1 MDIIRDIFEGRC
13 GSHVHPF
20 TGLSSLES
28 QEDIE
33 NKVQTLHEAG
43 IGSMCLLWEDPK
55 RTGDVSLFNTET
67 YWQHMQWIVQSCR
80 KYGMTFMIQDA
91 APFPSGRA
99 DGWLDKPEY
108 AHLRKLYLAQ
118 RHMDVVGPLHNGR
131 FRVDLLTGSKTTEW
145 LFEGTA
151 PVQKTEDRL
160 LAIIAIKLGEKGE
173 ILNEPLDLTGDVD
186 DGILFWH
193 VPDGKWRILVIF
205 ETYTGPGR
213 KGFMNLLDQE
223 SVALQIQAVYEPHY
237 AHLKG
242 ELGKTWIGMFY
253 DEPEVGNLE
262 GHFFTQRVGTP
273 QDLGGKPMSLPWSH
287 EALLRWSTEQGTA
300 WKQKLAYLWYEQ
312 ADKVEKAV
320 RYSYM
325 ELISRLIRDN
335 YHAQIH
341 KWCYQRGIQYIGHAL
356 EDENSHC
363 RLSCGPV
370 HLMRMQMHQDMGG
383 IDMIGNQMIPGRDY
397 TQAWYG
403 SAEGDGEFYHYGLA
417 KLGSSIGHID
427 PAKRGRSVC
436 EVFAVTGALAGTRMR
451 KCIMDH
457 LFVNGIT
464 ELIPNDP
471 VFSHLDLRFSRM
483 QNLYANRMCHLL
495 TNTKAVIQ
503 TAILYHGENEWYE
516 GECMKFQKPA
526 AELARSQISYD
537 VIPSDV
543 FSEREF
549 YQTDCTD
556 GLCINGNR
564 YDALIIP
571 QAKALDSCVLA
582 FLRENQNRCKVFF
595 VNHEPSAEAQTGR
608 LLGKLPGQCVALSGL
623 AEAVRQTVRQ
633 DLYVSG
639 AGENLRIAHYLDDN
653 GKRKAHIYMLYNA
666 GNERMR
672 LTLSAAHKGPAY
684 QADLMLMQLRCV
696 RTDAE
701 SFGVTLAAQ
710 ESTLLIFGA
719 QDLEPL
725 ARPADTAVERS
736 AVSGS
741 WQLTLAETE
750 QTVVLDALEDLGTRN
765 RWPRYT
771 GKLIYEKEVRLSAL
785 PSILDL
791 GEVYE
796 TAELWVNGKLA
807 GVRMAPPYRFDVE
820 RLVKTGT
827 NTLRLEVVPN
837 QGARHTPTGLV
848 EAVIESIAAAAYC
861 PLAPTG
867 ILGPVEWITKTGERT

>member
-33 NKVQTLHEAG
+33 NKVRTLHEAG

-131 FRVDLLTGSKTTEW
+131 FRVDLLTGSKTSEG

-160 LAIIAIKLGEKGE
+160 LAVIAIKLGEKGE
-173 ILNEPLDLTGDVD
+173 VLKEPLDLTGDVD

-213 KGFMNLLDQE
+213 KGFMNLLDRE

-273 QDLGGKPMSLPWSH
+273 QDLGGKPMSLPWSQ

-312 ADKVEKAV
+312 EDKADKAV

-341 KWCYQRGIQYIGHAL
+341 KWCHQRGIQYIGHAL

-417 KLGSSIGHID
+417 KLGSSIGHSETRQECLRSIC
-427 PAKRGRSVC
+427 RYRRIGRNQNEKKHHGLFVC
-436 EVFAVTGALAGTRMR
+436 ER
-451 KCIMDH
+451 
-457 LFVNGIT
+457 NYGIDT
-464 ELIPNDP
+464 E
-471 VFSHLDLRFSRM
+471 
-483 QNLYANRMCHLL
+483 
-495 TNTKAVIQ
+495 
-503 TAILYHGENEWYE
+503 
-516 GECMKFQKPA
+516 
-526 AELARSQISYD
+526 
-537 VIPSDV
+537 
-543 FSEREF
+543 
-549 YQTDCTD
+549 
-556 GLCINGNR
+556 
-564 YDALIIP
+564 
-571 QAKALDSCVLA
+571 
-582 FLRENQNRCKVFF
+582 
-595 VNHEPSAEAQTGR
+595 
-608 LLGKLPGQCVALSGL
+608 
-623 AEAVRQTVRQ
+623 
-633 DLYVSG
+633 
-639 AGENLRIAHYLDDN
+639 
-653 GKRKAHIYMLYNA
+653 
-666 GNERMR
+666 
-672 LTLSAAHKGPAY
+672 
-684 QADLMLMQLRCV
+684 
-696 RTDAE
+696 
-701 SFGVTLAAQ
+701 
-710 ESTLLIFGA
+710 
-719 QDLEPL
+719 
-725 ARPADTAVERS
+725 
-736 AVSGS
+736 
-741 WQLTLAETE
+741 
-750 QTVVLDALEDLGTRN
+750 
-765 RWPRYT
+765 
-771 GKLIYEKEVRLSAL
+771 
-785 PSILDL
+785 
-791 GEVYE
+791 
-796 TAELWVNGKLA
+796 
-807 GVRMAPPYRFDVE
+807 
-820 RLVKTGT
+820 
-827 NTLRLEVVPN
+827 
-837 QGARHTPTGLV
+837 
-848 EAVIESIAAAAYC
+848 
-861 PLAPTG
+861 
-867 ILGPVEWITKTGERT
+867 